1 MIMFTKIKRD
11 VRHIFRDPRLIPLR
25 SCILLLLLDIF
36 SNAITGDLETTYNA
50 RQAIACIAYQ
60 SGGADGSVTRVAVE
74 IIRPI
79 LANAQIIPLRLRFG
93 IPMESSLT
101 GLP

>member
-11 VRHIFRDPRLIPLR
+11 VLHIFRDPRLILLR

-79 LANAQIIPLRLRFG
+79 PANAQVIPLRLRFG
-93 IPMESSLT
+93 IPMEPSLT

>member
-1 MIMFTKIKRD
+1 MLTQTKRD
-11 VRHIFRDPRLIPLR
+11 FPHILRDRCLIPLR
-25 SCILLLLLDIF
+25 SSILLLLLDIF
-36 SNAITGDLETTYNA
+36 SNVITGDLETTYNA
-50 RQAIACIAYQ
+50 RQAIAYFAYQ

-79 LANAQIIPLRLRFG
+79 PANAQVIPLRLRFG